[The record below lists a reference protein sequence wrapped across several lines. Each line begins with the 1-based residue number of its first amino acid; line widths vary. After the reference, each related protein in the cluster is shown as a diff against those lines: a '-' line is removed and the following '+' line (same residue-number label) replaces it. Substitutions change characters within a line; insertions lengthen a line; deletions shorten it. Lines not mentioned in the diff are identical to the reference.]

1 MLASLLYHA
10 KLHHSLVNFEIE
22 KVSDCSKMCFPA
34 WKFSFTKSSASNF
47 DRPMIYSNWLELF
60 FHDPSTWYL
69 LFSIP
74 LWWVHKCWKFHLKIS
89 FNTKLLE
96 SYLILWEHCC
106 DIPSFSS
113 PFLKFLKI
121 SAKDSSNWKNGGYD
135 YYTSWNLKDRIQ
147 KKYCWKNNLKNNIE
161 N

>member
-1 MLASLLYHA
+1 
-10 KLHHSLVNFEIE
+10 
-22 KVSDCSKMCFPA
+22 MCFPA
-34 WKFSFTKSSASNF
+34 WKFSFTKSSASTF

-74 LWWVHKCWKFHLKIS
+74 LWWVHKCWKIHLKIS

-121 SAKDSSNWKNGGYD
+121 SAKDSSNWKNREGYD
-135 YYTSWNLKDRIQ
+135 YYTSWNLKNRIQ
-147 KKYCWKNNLKNNIE
+147 EKYCWKNNLKSNIE